1 MECDAVRVAGFGFT
15 SRATVASLRSALAA
29 AGGGSGLTALAAPED
44 KVLAPLRALAVELG
58 LPLRAVALGELDQPV
73 LTRVPRQPARYGAGS
88 VAEASALAAAG
99 VGARLMGPR
108 AVSDDRQA
116 TAAIAERN
124 GE

>member
-1 MECDAVRVAGFGFT
+1 M
-15 SRATVASLRSALAA
+15 
-29 AGGGSGLTALAAPED
+29 
-44 KVLAPLRALAVELG
+44 RALAVELG
-58 LPLRAVALGELDQPV
+58 LPLRAVALGDLDQPV

-99 VGARLMGPR
+99 KGARLIGPR
-108 AVSDDRQA
+108 AVSGDRQA